1 MLEEKFE
8 LDSFIGG
15 WYIDSKICDDII
27 NYFNNSDKKKK
38 GFVVVDG
45 KQVQD
50 LDYKCSTDISLDA
63 SDSLFDEYNKQLGSC
78 IEKYMEK
85 YIETKQDYA
94 YYESSVE
101 QYNIQR
107 YLPKEGFKK
116 WHCERCQ
123 ISSRCL
129 VFMTYLNDV
138 EDGGT
143 YFKYQNILTKAK
155 KGLTLIWPTDFT
167 HTHKGQISNKETK
180 YVLTGWFN
188 FIK

>member
-1 MLEEKFE
+1 M
-8 LDSFIGG
+8 
-15 WYIDSKICDDII
+15 I
-27 NYFNNSDKKKK
+27 NYFNNSNKKNR
-38 GFVVVDG
+38 GFVTIDG
-45 KQVQD
+45 KHVND
-50 LDYKCSTDISLDA
+50 PNYKDSTDVFLNA
-63 SDSLFDEYNKQLGSC
+63 SDSLFNEYNKQLSSC
-78 IEKYMEK
+78 LEKYMER
-85 YIETKQDYA
+85 YTETKELYA

-101 QYNIQR
+101 TYNIQR
-107 YLPKEGFKK
+107 YLPQEGFKK

-138 EDGGT
+138 KDGGT

-180 YVLTGWFN
+180 YILTGWFN
-188 FIK
+188 FIR